1 MTAKKPL
8 MWPWGFCVWG
18 WACNALTRE
27 GCGGKRQADRSCREA
42 LKHLKLRKT
51 SSTPA
56 VVPGATPALAKAG
69 VGGFK
74 AWQTAGLDAHK
85 KPLMWPWGAC
95 WLRDGACQENV

>member
-1 MTAKKPL
+1 
-8 MWPWGFCVWG
+8 MWPWGSLLDRQEAIDVAVG
-18 WACNALTRE
+18 LLRARWACNALTRE

-74 AWQTAGLDAHK
+74 AW
-85 KPLMWPWGAC
+85 
-95 WLRDGACQENV
+95 NVTLQVSAATSS